1 MIHASFHLGSP
12 GSSLTY
18 ILSLLIVWYRMARWA
33 ATGPSAQPRLA
44 GWKGCSILQLDTL
57 DKHSPFWE
65 PTIHHHVFTSG
76 LFTVTKVPPWFNCLT
91 VSILRWVGEGCG
103 WWGWW
108 VDHMISRETYF
119 SMAQFCCPCEN
130 SSLYSNRARVYRE
143 WGIKRGTKIKKLPTY
158 HTVIQYNNDITRLL
172 RNKHNI
178 SNTPS
183 FLRVYPTMDRICGGP
198 LGGNRWVGLLDG
210 VDPSKK
216 NHQVSDSL

>member
-76 LFTVTKVPPWFNCLT
+76 LFTVTKVPPWFNCL
-91 VSILRWVGEGCG
+91 
-103 WWGWW
+103 
-108 VDHMISRETYF
+108 
-119 SMAQFCCPCEN
+119 
-130 SSLYSNRARVYRE
+130 
-143 WGIKRGTKIKKLPTY
+143 KLS
-158 HTVIQYNNDITRLL
+158 V
-172 RNKHNI
+172 
-178 SNTPS
+178 
-183 FLRVYPTMDRICGGP
+183 F
-198 LGGNRWVGLLDG
+198 LGGLVKGAVGG
-210 VDPSKK
+210 VGGWIIWYLVKPIFPWHSFVAHVRIHHCTPTGPEFTESEASKEEQRSR
-216 NHQVSDSL
+216 NCPLIIQSYSTITT